1 MTLFDP
7 RDFMKKH
14 KTYFQM
20 VIFLALTFLLIFAIC
35 NLVRKIRFYI
45 LKYITYI
52 LILYVYIL

>member
-20 VIFLALTFLLIFAIC
+20 VIFLALTFLLIFATFAIW
-35 NLVRKIRFYI
+35 LEKSGFIF
-45 LKYITYI
+45 
-52 LILYVYIL
+52 